1 MSTPA
6 SWQFR
11 PKRRWQPMGLDFVSA
26 SLCLCL
32 CLSLCVSVW
41 VGDCAQCER
50 NNKAYALTSDKVKG
64 RADGCCCLRALP
76 RYAVQQKWNW
86 SVSSLVPDRLLTRQQ
101 CPVPLVHSTRLHVY
115 YLHIAAGYFPSSI
128 WGTARQAGRQLK
140 PLAARCR
147 PLTYLDRAL
156 SFYVSRWAV
165 GGVYWVT
172 WYATRALQAVQTN
185 NHPQLGV

>member
-6 SWQFR
+6 SWQFK

-86 SVSSLVPDRLLTRQQ
+86 SVGSLVPDRLLTRHRWCIPHGCMFITCTLPRVIFRHQYEAQ
-101 CPVPLVHSTRLHVY
+101 PGRQAAEAISGTLLPIDMPWQSTLFLRQPVGSGRCLLSHLICHTRL
-115 YLHIAAGYFPSSI
+115 AGGS
-128 WGTARQAGRQLK
+128 
-140 PLAARCR
+140 
-147 PLTYLDRAL
+147 
-156 SFYVSRWAV
+156 
-165 GGVYWVT
+165 
-172 WYATRALQAVQTN
+172 N
-185 NHPQLGV
+185 